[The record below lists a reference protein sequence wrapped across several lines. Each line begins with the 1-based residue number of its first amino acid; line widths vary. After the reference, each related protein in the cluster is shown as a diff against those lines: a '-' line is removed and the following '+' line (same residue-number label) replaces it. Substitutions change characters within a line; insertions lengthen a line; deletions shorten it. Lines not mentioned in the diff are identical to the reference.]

1 MNGPL
6 SIMSPLKRT
15 WNSTKLMIKF
25 CSWYH
30 YIWYHG
36 NWYPCIWYPG
46 SWYHGSSIYS
56 LDLCYLHSHHCEAVT
71 YMNLWAHRINYAD
84 SISENYVKLTIQ
96 IPSLP
101 NKKIATN
108 KESFRKYFICSI
120 FSSIQSLESQGTS
133 GNRRENEN
141 EPNYRQKHI
150 FPGICVKST
159 TKEIFI
165 LVSMYHWLN
174 T

>member
-1 MNGPL
+1 MAAVFTHL
-6 SIMSPLKRT
+6 IYV
-15 WNSTKLMIKF
+15 I
-25 CSWYH
+25 WYDKIFIW
-30 YIWYHG
+30 YYCIWYHC
-36 NWYPCIWYPG
+36 NWNPCIWYPG

-96 IPSLP
+96 TPSLP

-133 GNRRENEN
+133 GNRRENE
-141 EPNYRQKHI
+141 K
-150 FPGICVKST
+150 G
-159 TKEIFI
+159 TKLPTKTYLSWNLCQI
-165 LVSMYHWLN
+165 YN
-174 T
+174 